1 MKQKYVCCN
10 SLKNLL
16 TAILF
21 FIALVFTS
29 NAFAVECTDSVD
41 NDNDGLIDAN
51 DLGCQGE
58 CGTTYYCGDS
68 TTDRSMTDGNE
79 KGREVKQGKES
90 KTYGYN
96 ALADEYVDMIEAG
109 ILDPVKVTK
118 SALLNAASV
127 ASMVLTT
134 EAAIGRE
141 LPKDEKLDILKKML

>member
-68 TTDRSMTDGNE
+68 TTDRSEE
-79 KGREVKQGKES
+79 KF
-90 KTYGYN
+90 
-96 ALADEYVDMIEAG
+96 
-109 ILDPVKVTK
+109 
-118 SALLNAASV
+118 LLQPSI
-127 ASMVLTT
+127 MLQMM
-134 EAAIGRE
+134 ER
-141 LPKDEKLDILKKML
+141 LP